1 MQESPLKL
9 STETRVYVRIA
20 LRDTLEAYDLSDLLD
35 VMADVCQQNAE
46 AAQVGGRLG
55 LTAEAWQLR
64 ADVLRQAADRLD
76 EAGGERPPPEGQNP
90 AGTEAGG

>member
-1 MQESPLKL
+1 MADVPLKL
-9 STETRVYVRIA
+9 DSDTRVYVRIA

-35 VMADVCQQNAE
+35 VMAEICQQNAE

-55 LTAEAWQLR
+55 LPAEAWQLR

-76 EAGGERPPPEGQNP
+76 DGSAATAPPE
-90 AGTEAGG
+90 EAK